1 MALFSKNGFREATQK
16 NVTLEI
22 LAEGMPSVFCLVFSD
37 SVACFYVCKSL
48 LTPDVVI
55 KVTIIP

>member
-22 LAEGMPSVFCLVFSD
+22 LAEGMPSNVFCLVSQIAWLASMFVSP
-37 SVACFYVCKSL
+37 S
-48 LTPDVVI
+48 
-55 KVTIIP
+55 